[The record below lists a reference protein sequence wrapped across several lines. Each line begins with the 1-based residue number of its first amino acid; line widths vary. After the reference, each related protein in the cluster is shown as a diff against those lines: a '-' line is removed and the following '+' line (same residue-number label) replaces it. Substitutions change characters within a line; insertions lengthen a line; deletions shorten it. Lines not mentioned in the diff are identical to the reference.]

1 MLCAQAGA
9 RFVRTAVVR
18 KDWDI
23 EKVKNQFWRELGP
36 TWSGKARCVS
46 IIWKRRGEEREG
58 ENE

>member
-1 MLCAQAGA
+1 M
-9 RFVRTAVVR
+9 VR

-23 EKVKNQFWRELGP
+23 EKVENQFWRELGP
-36 TWSGKARCVS
+36 MWSGKARCVS